1 MRLAAAGSTA
11 RTRWGNL
18 QRSPRPAPYS
28 WICGMGKRWIRI
40 ARERDRE
47 KERWEGRDKA
57 GRGERQWHG
66 KGRVWPAWLF
76 TNVGRSVSGLLHL
89 VQSGGVWAGYGWS
102 MAGPNV
108 TAHPSTASV
117 PITVLLYNGPLLC
130 VFNLPIKGLTLLYKL
145 FYNNFLIRLHNFCL

>member
-1 MRLAAAGSTA
+1 MTRKRKGVTRLTMLAM
-11 RTRWGNL
+11 
-18 QRSPRPAPYS
+18 Y
-28 WICGMGKRWIRI
+28 
-40 ARERDRE
+40 
-47 KERWEGRDKA
+47 
-57 GRGERQWHG
+57 
-66 KGRVWPAWLF
+66 

-108 TAHPSTASV
+108 TAHPSTATV